1 MKKSTICCWMLLAA
15 PAFAGGPHLSGTWAG
30 TAERQICGQPAGRRE
45 ITLSLH
51 DAGKSP
57 HLAGAEDI
65 DGDLTVGSA
74 ASVPVALG
82 YDAKTARVTS
92 SRTSGFSF
100 FEQPSGPAYQLQF
113 QAADAWAGVGYY
125 QSLTGTVSQFNGYCA
140 DRGNRGEVFT
150 VTLKK
155 Q

>member
-15 PAFAGGPHLSGTWAG
+15 PAFAGDPHLSGTWVG
-30 TAERQICGQPAGRRE
+30 TAEHQICGQPASSRE
-45 ITLSLH
+45 ITLILH
-51 DAGKSP
+51 DAGNSP

-65 DGDLTVGSA
+65 NGDLTVGSA
-74 ASVPVALG
+74 ASVPVTLG
-82 YDAKTARVTS
+82 YDAKTARVTGS
-92 SRTSGFSF
+92 PTSAFSF

-113 QAADAWAGVGYY
+113 QAGEAWAGVGYY
-125 QSLTGTVSQFNGYCA
+125 QSLTGTVSQFNAYCA
-140 DRGNRGEVFT
+140 DRGNRGEVLT